1 MKKLC
6 AFTLMLVL
14 LASLCAT
21 GFAVPSRASENT
33 ALAQIDLIFK
43 SFDTCRQNETE
54 GTWFYAVTDL
64 DHNGRLELLAASV
77 QGANCIPAAKF
88 WEVSMDGRT
97 LEPGRLNIA
106 DGETFVNI
114 LTDSAETRYDPGN
127 DSWYYLVT
135 SYYPVSSDEA
145 YLDKSAVFL
154 KSGVLDYG
162 VLATEHVSG
171 ASSSYMGPD
180 GKTITEEDFRCIG
193 DRVFEN
199 SQQTSTH
206 FEWFKAD
213 DAKKVDVFTYSYA
226 VFTGNL
232 APSEAFV
239 AAVPYPAG
247 FLAVTK
253 NPTSELLSPG
263 DTALFVANANAYTS
277 LEWIFVAPEGTEYSL
292 NNFAALY
299 PASPVSGG
307 SSTTLRIDNVS
318 TDMSGW
324 NVYCIFRSGSRAV
337 CTTLA
342 GLYVYNSYVIEDPDT
357 FFFTWFYDG
366 SWVCPVCSSICYGD
380 YCPYCGFN
388 AWDAWYQYYDEDDYL
403 AWQYAAMLSQYDPD
417 EYSDMLNQ
425 YSDMLSQYDP
435 DEYSDMLNQYN
446 DMLSQYDP
454 DEYNN
459 MLNQYSDMLNQYDQ
473 NDMQNQYDQNDM
485 QNQYDQNDMQ
495 DQYDQNDMQN
505 QYDQNDMQNQYDQN
519 DMQDQYDQNDMQD
532 QYDTGDTES
541 QDSDDYSSDM
551 FSQYDVDNDN
561 DDDDDDYSYY
571 HRKNWY

>member
-1 MKKLC
+1 MKKVC
-6 AFTLMLVL
+6 SFTLMLIL

-43 SFDTCRQNETE
+43 NFDSCRQNEND
-54 GTWFYAVTDL
+54 GTWFYTVTDL

-88 WEVSMDGRT
+88 WEVSVDGRA

-114 LTDSAETRYDPGN
+114 ITDSAETRYDPGN

-135 SYYPVSSDEA
+135 SYYPVSADEA

-171 ASSSYMGPD
+171 ANSSYMGPD
-180 GKTITEEDFRCIG
+180 GKAITEADFRCIG

-199 SQQTSTH
+199 TQQTGTH

-232 APSEAFV
+232 APSESFV
-239 AAVPYPAG
+239 AAVPYPSG

-253 NPTSELLSPG
+253 NPSSELLEPG
-263 DTALFVANANAYTS
+263 DTALFIANANAYTS
-277 LEWIFVAPEGTEYSL
+277 LEWIFVAPEGAEYTL
-292 NNFAALY
+292 NSFASLY
-299 PASPVSGG
+299 PASRVSGG

-318 TDMSGW
+318 TAMSGW

-342 GLYVYNSYVIEDPDT
+342 GLYIYNAYVIEDPDT
-357 FFFTWFYDG
+357 FFYTWFYDG

-388 AWDAWYQYYDEDDYL
+388 VWDAWYQYYDDDDYM
-403 AWQYAAMLSQYDPD
+403 AWQYAAMQSQYDPD
-417 EYSDMLNQ
+417 E
-425 YSDMLSQYDP
+425 
-435 DEYSDMLNQYN
+435 
-446 DMLSQYDP
+446 
-454 DEYNN
+454 
-459 MLNQYSDMLNQYDQ
+459 YSDMLNQYDQ
-473 NDMQNQYDQNDM
+473 NDMQNQYDQN
-485 QNQYDQNDMQ
+485 NMQ
-495 DQYDQNDMQN
+495 DQYDQNNMQD
-505 QYDQNDMQNQYDQN
+505 QYDQNSMQDQYDQNSMQGQYDHNSMQDQYDQN

-532 QYDTGDTES
+532 QYDQNDM
-541 QDSDDYSSDM
+541 QDQYNDDYENDM
-551 FSQYDVDNDN
+551 FSQYDVDGDK
-561 DDDDDDYSYY
+561 DDDDDDYTYY

>member
-6 AFTLMLVL
+6 SFTLMLIL

-43 SFDTCRQNETE
+43 NFDSCRQSEND

-77 QGANCIPAAKF
+77 QGANCIPAAKV
-88 WEVSMDGRT
+88 WEISEDGRA
-97 LEPGRLNIA
+97 LEPCRLNVA
-106 DGETFVNI
+106 EGETFANI
-114 LTDSAETRYDPGN
+114 LTDSAETRYSAEN

-135 SYYPVSSDEA
+135 SYYPVSADEA

-162 VLATEHVSG
+162 VLATEHVTG
-171 ASSSYMGPD
+171 TSSSYMGPD
-180 GKTITEEDFRCIG
+180 GKAITEDDFRCIG

-199 SQQTSTH
+199 SQKSGTH

-213 DAKKVDVFTYSYA
+213 DAKQVNVFTYSYA
-226 VFTGNL
+226 VFTGNM
-232 APSEAFV
+232 APSDTFA
-239 AAVPYPAG
+239 AAVPFPAG

-277 LEWIFVAPEGTEYSL
+277 LEWVFVAPEGTEYSL

-318 TDMSGW
+318 TAMSGW
-324 NVYCIFRSGSRAV
+324 NVYCIFRGGSRAV
-337 CTTLA
+337 CTTQA
-342 GLYVYNSYVIEDPDT
+342 GLYVYSDYVLEDPDA
-357 FFFTWFYDG
+357 FFYTWFYDG
-366 SWVCPVCSSICYGD
+366 SWICPVCSSICYGD

-388 AWDAWYQYYDEDDYL
+388 VWDAWYQYYDDDAYI
-403 AWQYAAMLSQYDPD
+403 AWQYEAMLSQYGYD
-417 EYSDMLNQ
+417 STT
-425 YSDMLSQYDP
+425 DMLSQYD
-435 DEYSDMLNQYN
+435 QN
-446 DMLSQYDP
+446 DMQ
-454 DEYNN
+454 
-459 MLNQYSDMLNQYDQ
+459 NQYDQ

-485 QNQYDQNDMQ
+485 QDQYDQNDMQDQYDQNDMQ

>member
-1 MKKLC
+1 MKKVC
-6 AFTLMLVL
+6 SFTLMLIL

-43 SFDTCRQNETE
+43 NFDSCRQNEND
-54 GTWFYAVTDL
+54 GTWFYTVTDL

-88 WEVSMDGRT
+88 WEVSVDGRA

-114 LTDSAETRYDPGN
+114 ITDSAETRYDPGN

-135 SYYPVSSDEA
+135 SYYPVSADEA

-171 ASSSYMGPD
+171 ANSSYMGPD
-180 GKTITEEDFRCIG
+180 GKAITEADFRCIG

-199 SQQTSTH
+199 TQQTGTH

-232 APSEAFV
+232 APSESFV
-239 AAVPYPAG
+239 AAVPYPSG

-253 NPTSELLSPG
+253 NPSSELLEPG
-263 DTALFVANANAYTS
+263 DTALFIANANAYTS
-277 LEWIFVAPEGTEYSL
+277 LEWIFVAPEGAEYTL
-292 NNFAALY
+292 NSFASLY
-299 PASPVSGG
+299 PASRVSGG
-307 SSTTLRIDNVS
+307 STTLRIENVS

-342 GLYVYNSYVIEDPDT
+342 GLYIYNAYVIEDPDT
-357 FFFTWFYDG
+357 FFYTWFYDG

-388 AWDAWYQYYDEDDYL
+388 VWDAWYQYYDDDDYM
-403 AWQYAAMLSQYDPD
+403 AWQYAAMQ
-417 EYSDMLNQ
+417 
-425 YSDMLSQYDP
+425 SQYDP

-446 DMLSQYDP
+446 
-454 DEYNN
+454 
-459 MLNQYSDMLNQYDQ
+459 Q
-473 NDMQNQYDQNDM
+473 NDMQNQYDQN
-485 QNQYDQNDMQ
+485 NMQ
-495 DQYDQNDMQN
+495 DQYDQNSMQD
-505 QYDQNDMQNQYDQN
+505 QYDQNSMQDQYDQNSMQDQYDQN

-532 QYDTGDTES
+532 QYDQNDM
-541 QDSDDYSSDM
+541 QDQYNDDYENDM
-551 FSQYDVDNDN
+551 FSQYDVDGDK
-561 DDDDDDYSYY
+561 DDDDDDYTYY

>member
-114 LTDSAETRYDPGN
+114 ITDSAETRYDPGN

-162 VLATEHVSG
+162 VLATEHVTG
-171 ASSSYMGPD
+171 TSSSYMGPD
-180 GKTITEEDFRCIG
+180 GKTITEDDFRCIG

-277 LEWIFVAPEGTEYSL
+277 LEWVFVAPEGTEYSL

-324 NVYCIFRSGSRAV
+324 NVYCIFRGGSRAV

-495 DQYDQNDMQN
+495 DQYDQNDMQ
-505 QYDQNDMQNQYDQN
+505 
-519 DMQDQYDQNDMQD
+519 DQYDQNDMQD

>member
-1 MKKLC
+1 MKKVC
-6 AFTLMLVL
+6 SFTLMLIL

-43 SFDTCRQNETE
+43 NFDSCRQNEND
-54 GTWFYAVTDL
+54 GTWFYTVTDL

-88 WEVSMDGRT
+88 WEVSVDGRA

-114 LTDSAETRYDPGN
+114 ITDSAETRYDPGN

-135 SYYPVSSDEA
+135 SYYPVSADEA

-171 ASSSYMGPD
+171 ANSSYMGPD
-180 GKTITEEDFRCIG
+180 GKAITEADFRCIG

-199 SQQTSTH
+199 TQQTGTH

-232 APSEAFV
+232 APSESFV
-239 AAVPYPAG
+239 AAVPYPSG

-253 NPTSELLSPG
+253 NPRSELLEPG
-263 DTALFVANANAYTS
+263 DTALFIANANAYTS
-277 LEWIFVAPEGTEYSL
+277 LEWIFVAPEGAEYTL
-292 NNFAALY
+292 NSFASLY
-299 PASPVSGG
+299 PASRVSGG
-307 SSTTLRIDNVS
+307 STTLRIENVS

-342 GLYVYNSYVIEDPDT
+342 GLYIYNAYVIEDPDT
-357 FFFTWFYDG
+357 FFYTWFYDG

-388 AWDAWYQYYDEDDYL
+388 VWDAWYQYYDDDDYM
-403 AWQYAAMLSQYDPD
+403 AWQYAAMQ
-417 EYSDMLNQ
+417 
-425 YSDMLSQYDP
+425 SQYDP

-446 DMLSQYDP
+446 
-454 DEYNN
+454 
-459 MLNQYSDMLNQYDQ
+459 Q
-473 NDMQNQYDQNDM
+473 NDMQNQYDQTVRSERHAGSVRSERHAGSVRSERHAGSV
-485 QNQYDQNDMQ
+485 Q
-495 DQYDQNDMQN
+495 
-505 QYDQNDMQNQYDQN
+505 
-519 DMQDQYDQNDMQD
+519 
-532 QYDTGDTES
+532 
-541 QDSDDYSSDM
+541 
-551 FSQYDVDNDN
+551 
-561 DDDDDDYSYY
+561 
-571 HRKNWY
+571 R

>member
-1 MKKLC
+1 MKKVC
-6 AFTLMLVL
+6 SFTLMLIL

-43 SFDTCRQNETE
+43 NFDSCRQNEND
-54 GTWFYAVTDL
+54 GTWFYTVTDL

-88 WEVSMDGRT
+88 WEVSVDGRA

-114 LTDSAETRYDPGN
+114 ITDSAETRYDPGN

-135 SYYPVSSDEA
+135 SYYPVSADEA

-171 ASSSYMGPD
+171 ANSSYMGPD
-180 GKTITEEDFRCIG
+180 GKAITEADFRCIG

-199 SQQTSTH
+199 TQQTGTH

-232 APSEAFV
+232 APSESFV
-239 AAVPYPAG
+239 AAVPYPSG

-253 NPTSELLSPG
+253 NPSSELLEPG
-263 DTALFVANANAYTS
+263 DTALFIANANAYTS
-277 LEWIFVAPEGTEYSL
+277 LEWIFVAPEGAEYTL
-292 NNFAALY
+292 NSFASLY
-299 PASPVSGG
+299 PASRVSGG
-307 SSTTLRIDNVS
+307 STTLRIENVS

-342 GLYVYNSYVIEDPDT
+342 GLYVYSDYVLEDPDA
-357 FFFTWFYDG
+357 FFYTWFYDG
-366 SWVCPVCSSICYGD
+366 SWICPVCSSICYGD

-388 AWDAWYQYYDEDDYL
+388 VWDAWYQYYGDDDYM
-403 AWQYAAMLSQYDPD
+403 AWQYAAMQ
-417 EYSDMLNQ
+417 
-425 YSDMLSQYDP
+425 SQYDP

-446 DMLSQYDP
+446 
-454 DEYNN
+454 
-459 MLNQYSDMLNQYDQ
+459 Q
-473 NDMQNQYDQNDM
+473 NDMQNQYDQN
-485 QNQYDQNDMQ
+485 NMQ
-495 DQYDQNDMQN
+495 DQYDQNSMQD
-505 QYDQNDMQNQYDQN
+505 QYDQNSMQDQYDQNSMQDQYDQN

-532 QYDTGDTES
+532 QYDQNDM
-541 QDSDDYSSDM
+541 QDQYNDDYENDM
-551 FSQYDVDNDN
+551 FSQYDVDGDK
-561 DDDDDDYSYY
+561 DDDDDDYTYY